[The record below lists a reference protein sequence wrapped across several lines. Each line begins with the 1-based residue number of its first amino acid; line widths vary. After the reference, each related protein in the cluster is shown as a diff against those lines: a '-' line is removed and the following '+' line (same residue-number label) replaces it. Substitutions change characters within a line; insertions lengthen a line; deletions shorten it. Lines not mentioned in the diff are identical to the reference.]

1 MESPGDGCVSRVRT
15 DANSKFGQASGWIAM
30 SDLISLRMHEIPK
43 AVVLIPFTKLHDA
56 EVSRD
61 LVSGTLGPF
70 SFVDNFS
77 GDRPNPAARRRLIGA
92 DRKDKYFAHGDVLG
106 SVQTPDLA
114 LSHFA
119 QLIITIWHL

>member
-1 MESPGDGCVSRVRT
+1 VYPDSERMRIK
-15 DANSKFGQASGWIAM
+15 KFGVASGWIAM

-43 AVVLIPFTKLHDA
+43 AVVPIPFKKLHDA

-77 GDRPNPAARRRLIGA
+77 GDRPNPAARRR
-92 DRKDKYFAHGDVLG
+92 V
-106 SVQTPDLA
+106 
-114 LSHFA
+114 
-119 QLIITIWHL
+119 